1 VTTPQPS
8 GPSALTLT
16 FPNSELD
23 TITLVVAVQPLL
35 FVNTTEY
42 VPAAVAEIT
51 DVLAPV
57 DHKTNPVPMA
67 DKLTVG
73 LAQLMTVVLALMLS
87 EGAAVELTT
96 TALATAVQPLLP
108 VKVTE

>member
-1 VTTPQPS
+1 
-8 GPSALTLT
+8 
-16 FPNSELD
+16 
-23 TITLVVAVQPLL
+23 
-35 FVNTTEY
+35 
-42 VPAAVAEIT
+42 
-51 DVLAPV
+51 
-57 DHKTNPVPMA
+57 MA